1 MRGDVLIVDD
11 NEDFLRVARNILV
24 EEDFTVHTAATSH
37 EAIAFLE
44 RCGADRDTPRPS
56 FVVLDYRL
64 EIPAT
69 ALDVLARMARR
80 PALRAMPVLVISQ
93 SRWPEDETAVRA
105 AGAMAFREKPSS
117 IRALR
122 ELLVHF
128 WKEAVDGPHHP
139 VDRG

>member
-1 MRGDVLIVDD
+1 MRGDVLLVDD
-11 NEDFLRVARNILV
+11 NEDFLRVARNILIG
-24 EEDFTVHTAATSH
+24 EDFSVHTAATSR

-44 RCGADRDTPRPS
+44 RCGTDRGAPLPS

-80 PALRAMPVLVISQ
+80 PLLRAMPVLVISQ
-93 SRWPEDETAVRA
+93 SRWPEDEAAARA
-105 AGAMAFREKPSS
+105 AGATAFREKPSS

-122 ELLVHF
+122 ELLVRF
-128 WKEAVDGPHHP
+128 WKEAVDGAHHP
-139 VDRG
+139 ADRG

>member
-24 EEDFTVHTAATSH
+24 EEDFTVHTAGTSH

-44 RCGADRDTPRPS
+44 RCGTDRRAPRPS

-69 ALDVLARMARR
+69 ALDVLARMSRR
-80 PALRAMPVLVISQ
+80 PVLRAMPVLVISQ
-93 SRWPEDETAVRA
+93 SRWPEDETAACA
-105 AGAMAFREKPSS
+105 AGATAFREKPSS

-128 WKEAVDGPHHP
+128 WKETVDGAHHP
-139 VDRG
+139 ADRG